1 MPTCRPALDFVKKMV
16 DKQESLLL
24 AVSAIY
30 TSPRK
35 WIKARTQ
42 VYSRFSPSPGVRHA
56 GVLLSRHYF
65 VLS

>member
-1 MPTCRPALDFVKKMV
+1 MPTCRPVLDFVKKMV

-30 TSPRK
+30 SSSRK

-42 VYSRFSPSPGVRHA
+42 VYSCFSPSSGVRHT